1 MHIHFIYG
9 RIIACMHIS
18 LGIFYRLFILLE
30 DECHELDVLVRDE
43 EDSSG
48 RGGPSYSNF
57 VADFK
62 RARTLKDS

>member
-1 MHIHFIYG
+1 
-9 RIIACMHIS
+9 MHIS